1 MDDYAYRILFNEK
14 FPGWIYCIKLG
25 ATTIWER
32 WNSLL
37 EDGTIS
43 GIMMNSLNHYA
54 YGSVCETIFSR
65 IVGLRNV
72 SPGWKKVLIK
82 PQINYRLK
90 NINFSFESISGKFE
104 INWKWENEKF
114 KLNVVIPNGVEAEII
129 LPNKKSFKVSGG
141 KYDYECEI
149 DKNIYAPLSINSPIM
164 DILSNEEANKAFKE
178 LLPNTYRMA
187 SGENDEIRIG
197 TIKQLN
203 SYRPIDAK
211 DNVQKFEELLSNIRP

>member
-43 GIMMNSLNHYA
+43 GINMNSFNHYA
-54 YGSVCETIFSR
+54 YGSVCETIFSI
-65 IVGLRNV
+65 IVGLRNL

-82 PQINYRLK
+82 PHINYRLK
-90 NINFSFESISGKFE
+90 NVNFSFDSVSGKFE
-104 INWKWENEKF
+104 INWKCENEKF

-129 LPNKKSFKVSGG
+129 LPNNKNYVVTEG
-141 KYDYECEI
+141 KYEYECEI
-149 DKNIYAPLSINSPIM
+149 EKSIYAPFSIETPIV
-164 DILSNEEANKAFKE
+164 DILNNEAASKIFKE
-178 LLPNTYRMA
+178 LLNA
-187 SGENDEIRIG
+187 
-197 TIKQLN
+197 
-203 SYRPIDAK
+203 
-211 DNVQKFEELLSNIRP
+211 

>member
-43 GIMMNSLNHYA
+43 GISMNSLNHYA

-90 NINFSFESISGKFE
+90 NISFSFESISGKFE
-104 INWKWENEKF
+104 ICWKCQNEKF
-114 KLNVVIPNGVEAEII
+114 NLNVVIPNGVEAEIV
-129 LPNKKSFKVSGG
+129 LPNQKSYKVTEG

-149 DKNIYAPLSINSPIM
+149 EKKIYAPFSSDSPII
-164 DILSNEEANKAFKE
+164 DILGNKDASKLFKE
-178 LLPNTYRMA
+178 LLPNTFQMA
-187 SGENDEIRIG
+187 NGENDEIKVG
-197 TIKQLN
+197 TI
-203 SYRPIDAK
+203 
-211 DNVQKFEELLSNIRP
+211 